1 MILKKYGLRTAT
13 AHTARMCGNLVNYD
27 ARVMYEENLN
37 IICGC
42 VEYPA
47 LRIDLRR
54 NHVL

>member
-1 MILKKYGLRTAT
+1 MISKKYGLRTAT
-13 AHTARMCGNLVNYD
+13 AHTTRMCEKLINYD
-27 ARVMYEENLN
+27 AYIIYKETLN